1 MRYFL
6 RSARGNAEND
16 RAEAQRKNITSRHSV
31 AEPWLICLDARTV
44 FSIREDCMAF
54 SKDWSERW
62 RRFLAPPPSGDRKAL
77 DILRQRYVEEMQAAG
92 RFKQHAQEMQYPQFR
107 EKLLHIA
114 TEKSKHAEWIA
125 EKIATLAGKLP
136 EVPERR
142 SMDENSWQYLLTD
155 LEEENRSVDHLPEQI
170 WSIESDH
177 PDITAVLQRIYEEEK
192 KYRGEIREMLM
203 RSDSFAL
210 SLA

>member
-1 MRYFL
+1 
-6 RSARGNAEND
+6 
-16 RAEAQRKNITSRHSV
+16 
-31 AEPWLICLDARTV
+31 
-44 FSIREDCMAF
+44 MAF
-54 SKDWSERW
+54 SKHWSEWW
-62 RRFLAPPPSGDRKAL
+62 RRFLGPPPGGDRKAL

-155 LEEENRSVDHLPEQI
+155 LEEENRSADHLPEQI

-177 PDITAVLQRIYEEEK
+177 PDITEVLQRIYDEEK

>member
-1 MRYFL
+1 
-6 RSARGNAEND
+6 
-16 RAEAQRKNITSRHSV
+16 
-31 AEPWLICLDARTV
+31 
-44 FSIREDCMAF
+44 MAF
-54 SKDWSERW
+54 SDDWSEWW
-62 RRFLAPPPSGDRKAL
+62 RRFLASSPDGDQKAV

-92 RFKQHAQEMQYPQFR
+92 RYKQHAQKMQYPQFG

-114 TEKSKHAEWIA
+114 ADKSKHAEWIA
-125 EKIATLAGKLP
+125 EKIATLGGKLP

-142 SMDENSWQYLLTD
+142 SMDENSWQSLLND
-155 LEEENRSVDHLPEQI
+155 LEEENRSADHLPGQI
-170 WSIESDH
+170 SGIESDH

>member
-1 MRYFL
+1 
-6 RSARGNAEND
+6 
-16 RAEAQRKNITSRHSV
+16 
-31 AEPWLICLDARTV
+31 
-44 FSIREDCMAF
+44 MAF
-54 SKDWSERW
+54 SKDWSEWW
-62 RRFLAPPPSGDRKAL
+62 RRSLGSPPGGDRKAL

-107 EKLLHIA
+107 DKLLHIA

-155 LEEENRSVDHLPEQI
+155 LEEENRSADHLPEQI

>member
-1 MRYFL
+1 
-6 RSARGNAEND
+6 
-16 RAEAQRKNITSRHSV
+16 
-31 AEPWLICLDARTV
+31 
-44 FSIREDCMAF
+44 MAL
-54 SKDWSERW
+54 SKDWSEWW
-62 RRFLAPPPSGDRKAL
+62 RRFLGASPDGHRETV
-77 DILRQRYVEEMQAAG
+77 DILRQRYVEEMQAAD

-114 TEKSKHAEWIA
+114 TDKSKHAEWIA

-136 EVPERR
+136 EVPARR
-142 SMDENSWQYLLTD
+142 SMNENSWQYLLTD
-155 LEEENRSVDHLPEQI
+155 LEEENRSADHLPEQI

-203 RSDSFAL
+203 RSDAFAL

>member
-1 MRYFL
+1 
-6 RSARGNAEND
+6 
-16 RAEAQRKNITSRHSV
+16 
-31 AEPWLICLDARTV
+31 
-44 FSIREDCMAF
+44 MAF
-54 SKDWSERW
+54 SDDWSEWW
-62 RRFLAPPPSGDRKAL
+62 RRFLASSPGGDQKAV
-77 DILRQRYVEEMQAAG
+77 DVLRQRYVEEMQAAG
-92 RFKQHAQEMQYPQFR
+92 RFKQHAQKMQYPQFR

-114 TEKSKHAEWIA
+114 TDKSKHAEWIA
-125 EKIATLAGKLP
+125 EKIATLAGELP
-136 EVPERR
+136 EVPGGR

-155 LEEENRSVDHLPEQI
+155 LEEENRSADHLPRQI
-170 WSIESDH
+170 SSIESDH